1 MYDYETYLE
10 RQKLLDEMITFC
22 KANSIIFFADLVDYA
37 SKNRYE
43 DWFKILC
50 SKGGT
55 RYMVTYFKRIHHWTG
70 VF

>member
-10 RQKLLDEMITFC
+10 RQRLLDEMIAFC
-22 KANSIIFFADLVDYA
+22 EANSIIFFADLIDYA

-55 RYMVTYFKRIHHWTG
+55 RYMVKYFKRIHHWTG